1 MGCNNS
7 TLDFREYTSVFQVLN
22 KIELE
27 AKRFQELKHNMHK
40 DSDEFR
46 LCDSFCSKTNSILRF
61 LKNKPLMYIEERLSI
76 FKELIN
82 RYHYSIVT
90 VNVSEFESSQTELE
104 EFIFRMMDY
113 YNGIRISIPPK
124 EKSSF
129 N

>member
-1 MGCNNS
+1 MGCDNS

-22 KIELE
+22 KIEIE
-27 AKRFQELKHNMHK
+27 SKRFQELKLTMLK
-40 DSDEFR
+40 DSDEYR
-46 LCDSFCSKTNSILRF
+46 LYDSFCSKTSSILRF
-61 LKNKPLMYIEERLSI
+61 LKNKPLMYVEERLST

-90 VNVSEFESSQTELE
+90 VNISEFESSQSELE